1 MLRRPSRRSLRGLV
15 IPVALIILW
24 EAGSR
29 AGFLPLDTLSRPS
42 DIVLAARGGFAD
54 GSILLS
60 TWETFEAAFTG
71 FAIAAFVGVLIGIV
85 LGLAP
90 RLERI
95 VGPSVDALRPIPAV
109 ALIPLALMLFGFGL
123 RMEASVIAFACV
135 WPILIVTIAAV
146 RGIEPRLLEVARALE
161 MSFIARTFSII
172 LPAALGRIVVGLRLA
187 LAIALIVAVTV
198 EIVLN
203 PRGLGHG
210 MMGAQQSLRP
220 DLMYA
225 QLLWL
230 AFIGWVL
237 NRLTLSLAARWA
249 GGRTLAEENS
259 AVGAV

>member
-1 MLRRPSRRSLRGLV
+1 MAMHSKRLRGLV
-15 IPVALIILW
+15 IPIALFIAW

-29 AGFLPLDTLSRPS
+29 AGILPMDTLSRPS
-42 DIVLAARGGFAD
+42 DILGAAREGLSD
-54 GSILLS
+54 GSMLRS
-60 TWETFEAAFTG
+60 TWETCEAAFTG
-71 FAIAAFVGVLIGIV
+71 FLVAACSGVLLGIV

-95 VGPSVDALRPIPAV
+95 VGPTVDALRPIPAV

-146 RGIEPRLLEVARALE
+146 RGIEPRLLEVARTLE
-161 MSFIARTFSII
+161 MPFVTRTVKII

-230 AFIGWVL
+230 ALIGWLL
-237 NRLTLSLAARWA
+237 NRLTLALAARLA
-249 GGRTLAEENS
+249 GGQAVAERNAT
-259 AVGAV
+259 AVA